1 MSLQEVAAS
10 KSPEHTDTRQ
20 AGIAG
25 SKNVY
30 IAVAY
35 IDSIFL
41 RHAQLTQRLFYSI
54 GSRLL
59 ADAFRLMLTNS
70 HFDCVGK
77 EMSAQ
82 FFCSSIK
89 LIAYHSGAT
98 TSMTQLSEELWNV
111 VVWTRSVK

>member
-10 KSPEHTDTRQ
+10 KSPKHTNARQ

-25 SKNVY
+25 SEDVY

-35 IDSIFL
+35 VDSIFL
-41 RHAQLTQRLFYSI
+41 RHAQLAQRLFYSI

-59 ADAFRLMLTNS
+59 ADAFRLMFTNS
-70 HFDCVGK
+70 HFNCVGK
-77 EMSAQ
+77 EMPAQ

-89 LIAYHSGAT
+89 LIAYHSSAT
-98 TSMTQLSEELWNV
+98 ASKTQLSEKLGNV
-111 VVWTRSVK
+111 VVWSRGVK